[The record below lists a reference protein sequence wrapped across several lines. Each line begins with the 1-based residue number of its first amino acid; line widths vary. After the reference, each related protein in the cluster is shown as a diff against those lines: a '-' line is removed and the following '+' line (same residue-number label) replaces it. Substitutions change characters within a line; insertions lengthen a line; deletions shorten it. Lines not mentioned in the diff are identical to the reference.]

1 MSRHQGHIR
10 IYNTPWIHNH
20 RKISCSLIIN
30 KKSPSRWE
38 ITFIHSH
45 IPITTKGVWKRK
57 IIFKSHLLMLIIKVI
72 FIWIPKKFKLY
83 LMSYAM
89 IYSKMR
95 TNNGRQ
101 SNVIYIIGQH
111 SWIITNKSRQKDAM
125 ILPPMMILLCTSR
138 KYVLRTNSNLDIYFI
153 SIKPLA
159 LFANITSKMQNEFL
173 ENCNSDCLKYLLVCT
188 PSYYNVFCSW

>member
-1 MSRHQGHIR
+1 MRVSRHQGQIR
-10 IYNTPWIHNH
+10 TYNTLWIHNH

-57 IIFKSHLLMLIIKVI
+57 IIFKSHLLMLIIKII
-72 FIWIPKKFKLY
+72 FIWIPKKFKFSLNTVY

-89 IYSKMR
+89 IHSKMC

-125 ILPPMMILLCTSR
+125 ILPLWWYYYAHPENMYLGQTAILTFILSR
-138 KYVLRTNSNLDIYFI
+138 SN
-153 SIKPLA
+153 PWH
-159 LFANITSKMQNEFL
+159 
-173 ENCNSDCLKYLLVCT
+173 CLQT
-188 PSYYNVFCSW
+188 